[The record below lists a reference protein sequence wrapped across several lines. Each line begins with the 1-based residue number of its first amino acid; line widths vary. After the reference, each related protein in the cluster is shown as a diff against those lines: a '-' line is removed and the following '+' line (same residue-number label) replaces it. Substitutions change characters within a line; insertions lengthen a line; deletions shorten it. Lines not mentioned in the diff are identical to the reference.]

1 MGKIKRQK
9 HVKKTMIFY
18 KQHFHYE
25 PPYTVLIDGTFCKE
39 ALNFKINIMEQLPK
53 YLDAEVTLATTF
65 CVKAE
70 CETFG
75 ATPGLDMFYEFT

>member
-1 MGKIKRQK
+1 MGKIKRQR
-9 HVKKTMIFY
+9 HVKKTMSFY
-18 KQHFHYE
+18 RQNFGLE

-53 YLDAEVTLATTF
+53 YLDAEVTLATTP

-70 CETFG
+70 CVTFG
-75 ATPGLDMFYEFT
+75 ATPGFI